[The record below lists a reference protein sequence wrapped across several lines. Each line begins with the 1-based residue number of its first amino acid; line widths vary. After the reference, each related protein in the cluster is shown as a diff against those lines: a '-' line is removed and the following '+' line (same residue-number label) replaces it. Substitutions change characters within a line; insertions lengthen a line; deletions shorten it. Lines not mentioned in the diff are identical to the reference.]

1 MRLSALNKKNNL
13 INFMKKISKGY
24 KKFIRQ
30 EKARIRKEIINIEE
44 QNNLIQALY
53 QNLSS
58 PENKIS

>member
-1 MRLSALNKKNNL
+1 
-13 INFMKKISKGY
+13 MKKISKGY